1 MPTAALSAMIV
12 ADGLRLPLRLTPRAR
27 RSAITGL
34 GADADG
40 RPLVQ
45 LRVAAP
51 PVEGVA
57 NAALAAFLA
66 TTLGV
71 RKADVT
77 LLSGATAR
85 VKMVHVAGDGPALAA
100 RLDAILSSVPK
111 GDSQ

>member
-1 MPTAALSAMIV
+1 MPTAILSSMIV

-51 PVEGVA
+51 PVEGAA
-57 NAALAAFLA
+57 NTALVAFLSSA
-66 TTLGV
+66 LGV
-71 RKADVT
+71 RKTDVT

-100 RLDAILSSVPK
+100 RLGTLLASES
-111 GDSQ
+111 